1 MSSQIEVWYF
11 IKDNILY
18 RHTELDGYQAM
29 RHGSRPHNEALMSVE
44 EAKVKMPRQLELA
57 LKEEYEFKKN

>member
-11 IKDNILY
+11 IKDGILY
-18 RHTELDGYQAM
+18 RHTEFDGYQAM
-29 RHGSRPHNEALMSVE
+29 RHGSRTHDEPLMSVE
-44 EAKVKMPRQLELA
+44 EAKIKIPNTLKLA